1 MRDELQPLLATF
13 KIMGLN
19 VISGYASL
27 NINGRWVGVIAGN
40 IYCNKSR
47 NTADKALDD
56 AKELYN
62 NFYCC

>member
-1 MRDELQPLLATF
+1 MEF
-13 KIMGLN
+13 N